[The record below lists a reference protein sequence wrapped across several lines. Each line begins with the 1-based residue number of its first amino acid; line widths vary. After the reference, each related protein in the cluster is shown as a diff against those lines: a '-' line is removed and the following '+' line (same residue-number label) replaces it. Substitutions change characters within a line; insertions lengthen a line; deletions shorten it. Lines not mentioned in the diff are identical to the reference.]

1 MPRRCVKEVGGGTQP
16 GKVARSIVRILRYVA
31 RRVPQ
36 AIPVLIGV
44 AIVSFMILKLAPGDI
59 ADILAGESGTTTPE
73 YAAELR
79 ARFGLDQPVWLQL
92 WNYLAKAATLDLGYS
107 QRHGMPVIELIGG
120 RIPATLIVM
129 AASTVLAVVVG
140 TLLGVVAARF
150 VNRPIDTVIS
160 VVALL
165 CYATPLFWIGLMMIV
180 LFSVQ
185 LGWLPSGGFETLG
198 VAKSGLARTL
208 DIARHAAMPSVT
220 LALFYLAVYARLTR
234 ASMLETL
241 SQDYVKLARA
251 KGISETR
258 VALRHAL
265 PNAILPTVTMTGV
278 QINTLL
284 GGAVLVE
291 TVFAWPGIGRLA
303 YEAVFT
309 RDHNLLIGILLIS
322 SVLVISIN
330 LIVDL
335 LYAWLDPRIEVG

>member
-1 MPRRCVKEVGGGTQP
+1 
-16 GKVARSIVRILRYVA
+16 VANSLVRILRYVA

-44 AIVSFMILKLAPGDI
+44 AIVSFLILKLAPGDI

-92 WNYLAKAATLDLGYS
+92 WNYLTKAATLDLGYS
-107 QRHGMPVIELIGG
+107 QRFGMPVIELIAS
-120 RIPATLIVM
+120 RVPATLIVM

-150 VNRPIDTVIS
+150 VNRPIDTAIS

-180 LFSVQ
+180 LFSVE
-185 LGWLPSGGFETLG
+185 LGWLPSSGFETLG
-198 VAKSGLARTL
+198 VANKGSFARTL
-208 DIARHAAMPSVT
+208 DIARHAAMPSVA

-322 SVLVISIN
+322 SVLVITIN
-330 LIVDL
+330 LVVDL